1 MFYVDKIT
9 TAWGKRGLWITYE
22 VCNPSPWIK
31 FFSWWLTS
39 AASSFPSFWQLRWA
53 PSADLIFPARKRG
66 GGDQNWWFHIIQL
79 GEIKAG
85 LLISPFPLLPNS
97 LQCSAIYYR
106 CISLHCNTVQC
117 NPPSSNAVQCQP
129 ATLPPPLTAVHP
141 STFLC
146 TRLCPFAKIHEERST
161 TTVVQHFS
169 DILTISQNLITSLL
183 FLNVHCQRH
192 YGPGRRLL

>member
-1 MFYVDKIT
+1 MHKTELEDKEKKNKMTRDGQCLLLCWPTILGELNEVDLPVFGEIGNQTKMKTKQNMFYVDKIT

-22 VCNPSPWIK
+22 VCDPSPWIK

-53 PSADLIFPARKRG
+53 PLADLIFPAWKRG

-97 LQCSAIYYR
+97 LQCSAI
-106 CISLHCNTVQC
+106 
-117 NPPSSNAVQCQP
+117 
-129 ATLPPPLTAVHP
+129 
-141 STFLC
+141 
-146 TRLCPFAKIHEERST
+146 
-161 TTVVQHFS
+161 
-169 DILTISQNLITSLL
+169 
-183 FLNVHCQRH
+183 
-192 YGPGRRLL
+192 